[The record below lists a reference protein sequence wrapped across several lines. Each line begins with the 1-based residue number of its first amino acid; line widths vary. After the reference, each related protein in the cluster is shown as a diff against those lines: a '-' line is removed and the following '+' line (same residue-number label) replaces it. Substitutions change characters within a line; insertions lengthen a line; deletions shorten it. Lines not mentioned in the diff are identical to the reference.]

1 MQSLIDN
8 ARQSLAILL
17 VLLVQACAA
26 HDQTADTAPNTQ
38 FTLAVIP
45 DTQNYLD
52 YTHQQAEGFAFD
64 AAELFIEQMR
74 YVASR
79 SVSKGGDIAFV
90 AAVGDVW
97 QHQSI
102 AMDEDHK
109 ARGFKRIHNPIF
121 AQKIEHSDKTRAVEL
136 PRAVEGYQLLSDA
149 GLPFGV
155 APGNHDYDAMWSAE
169 GFPPNMK
176 KPPAQWT
183 MTAEDLGLLH
193 IGGLD
198 NFRSVFGSDSAFFK
212 DKPWYVDSFNGG
224 ANSAQLFEAGGYR
237 FLHITLQMQASDEVL
252 AWVETVLARYPGLPT
267 ILTTHD
273 YLDTDG
279 ERRANPIVDLSRL
292 DPDHHN
298 SAEQLWQKLIAPNAQ
313 IFMLLCGHHHG
324 QAMRIDNNAAGLP
337 VYQVLA
343 DYQSRGQ
350 ASIDAGIAVDKFRR
364 RPVGIGDGWLRLMN
378 FDLGDKPTVRV
389 QTYSTH
395 YKRQADQLESYVAWY
410 KAQEKPA
417 LSDSEFLAEDV
428 FDIDLAD
435 FHQRFKAARLP

>member
-1 MQSLIDN
+1 
-8 ARQSLAILL
+8 
-17 VLLVQACAA
+17 
-26 HDQTADTAPNTQ
+26 
-38 FTLAVIP
+38 
-45 DTQNYLD
+45 
-52 YTHQQAEGFAFD
+52 
-64 AAELFIEQMR
+64 
-74 YVASR
+74 
-79 SVSKGGDIAFV
+79 
-90 AAVGDVW
+90 
-97 QHQSI
+97 
-102 AMDEDHK
+102 
-109 ARGFKRIHNPIF
+109 
-121 AQKIEHSDKTRAVEL
+121 
-136 PRAVEGYQLLSDA
+136 
-149 GLPFGV
+149 
-155 APGNHDYDAMWSAE
+155 
-169 GFPPNMK
+169 MK